1 MIRAYTG
8 GNRELQL
15 TSLGD
20 TLGCQV
26 GGPERL
32 RDDDGGVDQ
41 FFLKHAVRTVLV
53 GGDDQRVTLRL
64 EKLAQAELAGHA
76 PEQLPRPE
84 IDRLGRWSSL
94 TAGVVINVRNVI
106 ACKRSGIPGNGIFV
120 KHTDDLGH
128 GSPPQAAEGIA
139 VSVLPSLRHSLH
151 ASLQVHVTFYIGA
164 TQDNAASRS
173 WKFISRYQPIV
184 RRSLFSLAPSQVPKQ
199 RSLSRLPICFSR
211 AVKHDLIRRQSVL
224 HLGRYPATRPARRC

>member
-1 MIRAYTG
+1 MIRANTG

-15 TSLGD
+15 ASLGH

-32 RDDDGGVDQ
+32 RDDDFGVDQ

-64 EKLAQAELAGHA
+64 EKLAEAEFAGHA

-94 TAGVVINVRNVI
+94 TAGVALNVRNVI
-106 ACKRSGIPGNGIFV
+106 ACIRSGIPRNGIFV
-120 KHTDDLGH
+120 KHTDDLCH
-128 GSPPQAAEGIA
+128 GSPPKHQGRHPSYSTPPSSSATCRRTDDRTAAISA
-139 VSVLPSLRHSLH
+139 A
-151 ASLQVHVTFYIGA
+151 ASLL
-164 TQDNAASRS
+164 RE
-173 WKFISRYQPIV
+173 
-184 RRSLFSLAPSQVPKQ
+184 RR
-199 RSLSRLPICFSR
+199 
-211 AVKHDLIRRQSVL
+211 
-224 HLGRYPATRPARRC
+224 

>member
-1 MIRAYTG
+1 MIRANTG

-15 TSLGD
+15 ASLGH

-32 RDDDGGVDQ
+32 RDHDFCVDQ
-41 FFLKHAVRTVLV
+41 FSLKHAVRTVLV

-94 TAGVVINVRNVI
+94 TAGVALNVRNVI
-106 ACKRSGIPGNGIFV
+106 ACIRSGIPRNGIFV

-128 GSPPQAAEGIA
+128 GSPPQSIKGGTPRILRFRPRLRHAGGRTNERTR
-139 VSVLPSLRHSLH
+139 SLRW
-151 ASLQVHVTFYIGA
+151 QRVTRSGGWVGLPDMNFDQSCARA
-164 TQDNAASRS
+164 T
-173 WKFISRYQPIV
+173 ISEMHRTIV
-184 RRSLFSLAPSQVPKQ
+184 RRTPST
-199 RSLSRLPICFSR
+199 SGYSRL
-211 AVKHDLIRRQSVL
+211 
-224 HLGRYPATRPARRC
+224 RCPDFGNT

>member
-106 ACKRSGIPGNGIFV
+106 ACIRSGIPGNGIFV

-128 GSPPQAAEGIA
+128 GSPPKHQGRHPSDSTPPSPSATCRRTDDRLAAISAVASLPRDRPLGPNRQMSLVAVIGGRVSFVSKLA
-139 VSVLPSLRHSLH
+139 VSLLR
-151 ASLQVHVTFYIGA
+151 GG
-164 TQDNAASRS
+164 
-173 WKFISRYQPIV
+173 ISGSSSFP
-184 RRSLFSLAPSQVPKQ
+184 
-199 RSLSRLPICFSR
+199 C
-211 AVKHDLIRRQSVL
+211 QSC
-224 HLGRYPATRPARRC
+224 R